1 MPRDDRSTL
10 EQMLDTATRIRTL
23 TRARTRDAFETDEVA
38 QLALLHLIQRLG
50 EGASCLSADF
60 RADHPEFPWA
70 EMIGMRNRIVHGY
83 DDMDPDIVWRVG
95 SEDIEP
101 VIAGLERALARAR
114 EP

>member
-10 EQMLDTATRIRTL
+10 EQMLDTAARLRAL
-23 TRARTRDAFETDEVA
+23 ARARTRAGLESDQVS

-50 EGASCLSADF
+50 EGASRLSADF
-60 RADHPEFPWA
+60 RAEHPEFPWA

-83 DDMDPDIVWRVG
+83 DDLDPDIVWRVS

-101 VIAGLERALARAR
+101 VIAALERALVN
-114 EP
+114 